1 MLTRRMLIAGGSAAA
16 ATLISGC
23 AGFRTG
29 AVEGQI
35 VTGDALSQINAFRE
49 ANGRPPLSRD
59 RAASRAALAHART
72 MAESRKMA
80 HNIGFG
86 ADFSR
91 RMQNGG
97 VALPAAENI
106 ATGQDTVA
114 RALRAWENSAGHR
127 RNTLD
132 QRFTGVGVAVA
143 YDPQNGN
150 EPYWAMV
157 LSGG

>member
-1 MLTRRMLIAGGSAAA
+1 MLTRRMLIAGAGATAAA
-16 ATLISGC
+16 LLSGC
-23 AGFRTG
+23 AGLPGGT
-29 AVEGQI
+29 VEGQI
-35 VTGDALSQINAFRE
+35 VTGDALSRINAFRE
-49 ANGRPPLSRD
+49 SNGRPSLSRS
-59 RAASRAALAHART
+59 RAASQAALAHART
-72 MAESRKMA
+72 MAKSRTMA

-97 VALPAAENI
+97 VVLPAAENI
-106 ATGQDTVA
+106 ATGQDTVE
-114 RALRAWENSAGHR
+114 RALRAWENSANHR

-143 YDPQNGN
+143 YDPTNGN